1 MEKEQTQLAA
11 YLPFNTFLTG
21 LDHLAA
27 ISIPNKI
34 ETSTFPSMSNHN
46 KAQMMSALRFFDL
59 IDKDGTPKPA
69 LDDLA
74 HKKDQRKELMRGL
87 IETHY
92 PDIVALNFSKM
103 TPSQLETAL
112 AGNRYNVTGDTR
124 KKAKTFLL
132 KAAQYAGYNPHYL
145 LTKITRTRKK
155 GAAKQTTA
163 ASGKGAQADA
173 NGNADTDAPPSP
185 PRQDEPEGTKKTI
198 QLRRGGSLTLSLA
211 VNILELKGE
220 DRAFVFELIDR
231 LEEYEQKTA
240 ELSKKEDDSVLS
252 LFADKGGN
260 Q

>member
-1 MEKEQTQLAA
+1 MEKEQNLLAA

-59 IDKDGTPKPA
+59 IDKDGIPKPA

-74 HKKDQRKELMRGL
+74 HKKDQRKALIKGL

-92 PDIVALNFSKM
+92 PDIVALDFSKM
-103 TPSQLETAL
+103 TTSQLETAL
-112 AGNRYNVTGDTR
+112 AGKRYNVSGDTR

-132 KAAQYAGYNPHYL
+132 KAAQYAGYTPHYL

-155 GAAKQTTA
+155 GAERKPPAGT
-163 ASGKGAQADA
+163 GKAET
-173 NGNADTDAPPSP
+173 NGNAASDAPPAP

-220 DRAFVFELIDR
+220 DRAFVFELIDK
-231 LEEYEQKTA
+231 LEEYEEKASAMPLPEAA
-240 ELSKKEDDSVLS
+240 EPVSKPEDDIIRL
-252 LFADKGGN
+252 KI
-260 Q
+260 